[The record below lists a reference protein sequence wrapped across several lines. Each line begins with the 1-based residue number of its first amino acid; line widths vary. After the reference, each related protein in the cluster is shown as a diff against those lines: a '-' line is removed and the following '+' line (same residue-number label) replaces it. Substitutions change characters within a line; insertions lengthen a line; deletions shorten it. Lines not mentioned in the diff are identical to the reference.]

1 LKHNAAERE
10 KNSIAKRPEQQISAN
25 ENFQSS
31 QRIAIGKNTRPEAA
45 PSFRTNSRSVEQKRQ
60 TGAAIATRRTEFSE
74 K

>member
-31 QRIAIGKNTRPEAA
+31 QRIAIGKNTRTEAA
-45 PSFRTNSRSVEQKRQ
+45 PFFRTNSRSVEQKTSNGRSNCHAPRQ
-60 TGAAIATRRTEFSE
+60 FFR